1 MPELIGASSNNLI
14 IIKLIDKGTDLRY
27 AGQFL
32 LAGYR
37 FCGEGGSRTRDTR
50 LMSPLLYH

>member
-14 IIKLIDKGTDLRY
+14 TIKLIDKGTDLRY